1 MKKLFALILF
11 LCLLCGCTAL
21 ADNDVTWEQVSALV
35 EDAGITGNWYTF
47 DDIAAAIYIPDG
59 LVNSELPGEN
69 YIGYFAAEDG
79 SAVALQYVNVD
90 GMDLETYAG
99 LLPDYGATEIEAG
112 TLNGLPCVT
121 YQVPA
126 NKSFNVAFATQAGYI
141 LEAIVAPVTTE
152 EEMLAANIILASIQP
167 YEAE

>member
-1 MKKLFALILF
+1 
-11 LCLLCGCTAL
+11 
-21 ADNDVTWEQVSALV
+21 
-35 EDAGITGNWYTF
+35 
-47 DDIAAAIYIPDG
+47 
-59 LVNSELPGEN
+59 
-69 YIGYFAAEDG
+69 
-79 SAVALQYVNVD
+79 
-90 GMDLETYAG
+90 MDLETYAG